1 MLNLKKLLIMPDII
15 RLYQEALALLR
26 LRNQDIR
33 YITGDY
39 SFKEDGTVSFVLSYI
54 GADGEKAK
62 KIEFEPMKNTDKA
75 LMYFI
80 NCAQNIHRLR

>member
-1 MLNLKKLLIMPDII
+1 MPDII

-39 SFKEDGTVSFVLSYI
+39 SFKEDGTVSFVLSYVSV
-54 GADGEKAK
+54 DGEKAK
-62 KIEFEPMKNTDKA
+62 KIEFEPKKDTENA

>member
-1 MLNLKKLLIMPDII
+1 MPDII

-54 GADGEKAK
+54 SADGEKPK
-62 KIEFEPMKNTDKA
+62 KIEFEPMKNTDNA

>member
-1 MLNLKKLLIMPDII
+1 MPDII

-54 GADGEKAK
+54 SEDGEKAK
-62 KIEFEPMKNTDKA
+62 KIEFEPMKNVDDA
-75 LMYFI
+75 LMHFI
-80 NCAQNIHRLR
+80 SCAQNIHRLR

>member
-1 MLNLKKLLIMPDII
+1 MPDII

-39 SFKEDGTVSFVLSYI
+39 NFKEDGTVSFVLSYI
-54 GADGEKAK
+54 SEDGEKPK
-62 KIEFEPMKNTDKA
+62 KIEFEPMKNTDNA

>member
-1 MLNLKKLLIMPDII
+1 MPDII

-39 SFKEDGTVSFVLSYI
+39 NFKEDGTVSFVLKYVNVV
-54 GADGEKAK
+54 GENVK
-62 KIEFEPMKNTDKA
+62 KIEFEPKKDTTNA

>member
-1 MLNLKKLLIMPDII
+1 MPDII

-39 SFKEDGTVSFVLSYI
+39 SFKEDGTVLCAEYI
-54 GADGEKAK
+54 
-62 KIEFEPMKNTDKA
+62 
-75 LMYFI
+75 
-80 NCAQNIHRLR
+80 

>member
-1 MLNLKKLLIMPDII
+1 MPEII

-39 SFKEDGTVSFVLSYI
+39 NFKEDGTVSFVLIYVS
-54 GADGEKAK
+54 ADGEKAK
-62 KIEFEPMKNTDKA
+62 KIEFEPMKNTEEA

-80 NCAQNIHRLR
+80 NCAQNIHSLR

>member
-54 GADGEKAK
+54 SEDSEKAK
-62 KIEFEPMKNTDKA
+62 KIEFEPMKNTNDA

-80 NCAQNIHRLR
+80 NCAQNIYRLR